1 MAAKLTCAI
10 IEDDPVSMSVIQG
23 LAEKSGLFQSIS
35 CLDSSSKAV
44 GWLIENPVDLIFL
57 DVEMPD
63 LTGLELLKSLTNKPA
78 IIIISS
84 NPKYAV
90 DAFEYSVT
98 DFLLKPVKDYVRFL
112 TAVNKVKFKERA
124 EDKRTEEELFV
135 KVDSLLMKLNFD
147 DIVWVEASGD
157 YIKIQTS
164 DKVQVVYS
172 TLKKMEEKLPQHK
185 FVRVHRSF
193 LVNISKITNIDSS
206 NLEIHKK
213 IIPISGTYKDDLLKR
228 ISVL

>member
-1 MAAKLTCAI
+1 MTAKLTCAI

-23 LAEKSGLFQSIS
+23 LAEKTGLFQSIS

-44 GWLIENPVDLIFL
+44 GWLIDNPVDLIFL

-112 TAVNKVKFKERA
+112 TAVNKVKFKERPD
-124 EDKRTEEELFV
+124 DKRAEEELFV
-135 KVDSLLMKLNFD
+135 KVDSLLMKLNFE

-172 TLKKMEEKLPQHK
+172 TLKKMEEKLPPHK

-206 NLEIHKK
+206 NLEINKK

>member
-1 MAAKLTCAI
+1 MASKLTCAI

-23 LAEKSGLFQSIS
+23 LAEKTGLFQSIS

-44 GWLIENPVDLIFL
+44 GWLIDNPVDLIFL

-112 TAVNKVKFKERA
+112 TAVNKVKFKDRTD
-124 EDKRTEEELFV
+124 DKRPDEELFV

-147 DIVWVEASGD
+147 DIIWVEASGD
-157 YIKIQTS
+157 YIKIQTI

-193 LVNISKITNIDSS
+193 LVNISKITNIDST
-206 NLEIHKK
+206 NLEINKK

>member
-124 EDKRTEEELFV
+124 DDKRAEEELFV

-157 YIKIQTS
+157 YIKIQTI

-206 NLEIHKK
+206 NLEINKK

>member
-1 MAAKLTCAI
+1 MAEKLTCAI

-23 LAEKSGLFQSIS
+23 LAEKTGLFQSIS

-44 GWLIENPVDLIFL
+44 GWLINNPVDLIFL

-112 TAVNKVKFKERA
+112 TAVNKVKFKDKA
-124 EDKRTEEELFV
+124 EDKRAEEELFV

-157 YIKIQTS
+157 YIKIQTV

-172 TLKKMEEKLPQHK
+172 TLKKMEEKLPLHK

-206 NLEIHKK
+206 NLEINKK
-213 IIPISGTYKDDLLKR
+213 IIPISGTYKEDLLKR

>member
-1 MAAKLTCAI
+1 MATKLTCAI

-112 TAVNKVKFKERA
+112 TAVNKVKFKERT

>member
-1 MAAKLTCAI
+1 MATKLTCAI

-23 LAEKSGLFQSIS
+23 LAEKTGLFQSIS

-44 GWLIENPVDLIFL
+44 GWLIDNPVDLIFL

-112 TAVNKVKFKERA
+112 TAVNKVKFKDRTD
-124 EDKRTEEELFV
+124 DKRPDEELFV

-147 DIVWVEASGD
+147 DIIWVEASGD
-157 YIKIQTS
+157 YIKIQTI

-193 LVNISKITNIDSS
+193 LVNISKITNIDST
-206 NLEIHKK
+206 NLEINKK